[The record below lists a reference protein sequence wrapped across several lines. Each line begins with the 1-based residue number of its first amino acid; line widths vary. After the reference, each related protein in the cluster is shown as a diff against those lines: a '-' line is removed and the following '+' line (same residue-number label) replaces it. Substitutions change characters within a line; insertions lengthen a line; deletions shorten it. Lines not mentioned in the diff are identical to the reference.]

1 MRGSS
6 IAVVIVAIALGTTL
20 AAHGSPARTDGQ
32 KKQGPRIDSS
42 EPGVAAS
49 TGSLDTRLKSLSV
62 RNARLESA
70 PPIDHASSVRLKFEI
85 SNDGDESVEDLEL
98 EIALVSPPPDDRAS
112 SPPVVVM
119 GPLALRTKVPL
130 MPDHSLS
137 YDIRFKN
144 ISLDECSCHPEVE
157 VVDGRFETIP

>member
-6 IAVVIVAIALGTTL
+6 IAVIVAIALGTTL
-20 AAHGSPARTDGQ
+20 AAHGSPAPTDGH

-98 EIALVSPPPDDRAS
+98 EIALVSPADDRAS

-119 GPLALRTKVPL
+119 GPLALRTKALL

-144 ISLDECSCHPEVE
+144 ISLNECSCHPEVE